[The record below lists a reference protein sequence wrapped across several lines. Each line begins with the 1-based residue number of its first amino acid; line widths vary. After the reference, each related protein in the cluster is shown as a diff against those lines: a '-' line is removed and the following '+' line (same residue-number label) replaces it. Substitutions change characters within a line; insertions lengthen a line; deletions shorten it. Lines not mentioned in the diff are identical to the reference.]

1 MFSRKKL
8 LVFRLGIGGIDNST
22 AQRLYIGYKKVL
34 ESINDYEFVILVD
47 HTSKDN
53 DIYDPARPIIVSDNS
68 EIEQIKKNQQELITV
83 LKEWKHPTEN

>member
-22 AQRLYIGYKKVL
+22 AQQLYIGYKKVL

-68 EIEQIKKNQQELITV
+68 EIEQIKKNQQELITL
-83 LKEWKHPTEN
+83 LKEWKLPTEN